1 MSSGFWAARRP
12 GWFAAGLVIALLI
25 LTVWLFTEKSG
36 TDTAVILTLTLVF
49 VRFLRAGETRTA

>member
-36 TDTAVILTLTLVF
+36 TDTAVILTLTVSIASLAVAF
-49 VRFLRAGETRTA
+49 CGL